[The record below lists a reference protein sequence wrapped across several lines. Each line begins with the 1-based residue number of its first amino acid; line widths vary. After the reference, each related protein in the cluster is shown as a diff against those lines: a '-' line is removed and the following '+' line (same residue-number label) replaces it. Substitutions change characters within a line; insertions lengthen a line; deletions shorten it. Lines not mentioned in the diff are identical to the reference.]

1 MSDVI
6 FKLEVLDQ
14 GHDTKA
20 AEVQQ
25 IEYALHVGM
34 QRVRSTGGAIEKGD
48 IVGEGGIV
56 IGWWEF
62 TSGTD

>member
-25 IEYALHVGM
+25 IEYALHVAA